1 MTTLFKEENIVLNAS
16 LKSQEEAIEQAGKIL
31 VEQGYVTPDYINA
44 MKKREEITTT
54 FMGNFVAIPH
64 GTDEAKTEVLSSGL
78 SFLQVPDGVEFKG
91 ETVKLVIGIAGK
103 DGEHLELLSQIAIVC
118 SEMENVEKLVAAT
131 SEREI
136 IQIFED
142 ADV

>member
-1 MTTLFKEENIVLNAS
+1 MSTLFKEENIVLNAAV
-16 LKSQEEAIEQAGKIL
+16 KSQEEAIEQAGKIL
-31 VEQGYVTPDYINA
+31 VEQGYVTPDYINE

-64 GTDEAKTEVLSSGL
+64 GTDEGKKEVISSGL
-78 SFLQVPDGVEFKG
+78 SFLQVPEGVEFKG